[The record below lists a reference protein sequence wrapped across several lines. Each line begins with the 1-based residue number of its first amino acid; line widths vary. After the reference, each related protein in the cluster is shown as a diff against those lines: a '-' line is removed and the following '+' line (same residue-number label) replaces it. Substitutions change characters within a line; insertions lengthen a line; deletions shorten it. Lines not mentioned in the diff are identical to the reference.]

1 MVTHI
6 HKCPPLVTFLS
17 QMNLLHILA
26 AHCLFYPFITCWFL
40 TLKSSQ
46 LPAESHTCMITSCQ
60 LSVIANLHI
69 QKTNKLCL
77 LSSVRGGPTVRQ
89 YLCLLQSR
97 RLNSE
102 EGRQGKP
109 HSYWTV
115 RGNGVQ
121 TVQQSYFSVTVTLV
135 HVDDSSGLI
144 FLKMIIAWR
153 LPSPSVKSAHII
165 LHPHVSD
172 LLLSQPVKFNK
183 VFGNRQFDQ
192 IYCFLASKFLF
203 SFLPQ
208 FQIHSNLFFYFV
220 ASIFISFFYC
230 KVSFVCFSFLS
241 SG

>member
-1 MVTHI
+1 MGTGSFPGVKRPGAWCWPPTPISARGHEGVELYLYSPSGPQWLAIGRKFYLLTVTHI

-115 RGNGVQ
+115 RGNGV
-121 TVQQSYFSVTVTLV
+121 
-135 HVDDSSGLI
+135 
-144 FLKMIIAWR
+144 
-153 LPSPSVKSAHII
+153 
-165 LHPHVSD
+165 
-172 LLLSQPVKFNK
+172 
-183 VFGNRQFDQ
+183 
-192 IYCFLASKFLF
+192 
-203 SFLPQ
+203 
-208 FQIHSNLFFYFV
+208 
-220 ASIFISFFYC
+220 
-230 KVSFVCFSFLS
+230 
-241 SG
+241 